1 MDIQIASMI
10 WVFSGVFQ
18 QILMYRCLCSV
29 LTYTASGAYIVYQ
42 MVSCFQV
49 LRNFYTD
56 FHSSWKKSHP
66 YEHHI
71 SLSSQDSIGFCFLDS
86 SHSHCYQCNANLHLH
101 YDKVAERFKLAFAGH
116 VLLHCKAPVHLIF
129 PFIGW
134 IFLQFGYLR
143 ILSSL

>member
-101 YDKVAERFKLAFAGH
+101 YGKDAERFKLAFAGH